1 MLCKAESFRAASD
14 SLNFRENVTLSHHLN
29 DFTRG
34 QQHFAPYT
42 ILSLD
47 TLTICTASLSAY
59 SKTIS
64 KNTKNTKKK
73 VLVSEEKRDILEH
86 PDEFPEF
93 NKEHTAL
100 KNRET
105 AVRNPSAH
113 TNVTTLPSH

>member
-1 MLCKAESFRAASD
+1 MHCITKCLQQD
-14 SLNFRENVTLSHHLN
+14 NFQKH
-29 DFTRG
+29 
-34 QQHFAPYT
+34 QKYQ
-42 ILSLD
+42 
-47 TLTICTASLSAY
+47 
-59 SKTIS
+59 
-64 KNTKNTKKK
+64 KK
-73 VLVSEEKRDILEH
+73 VVVSEEKRDILEH